1 VLRFVAG
8 FGGGRKQL
16 KEKKQGGKKVGGC
29 VDCEVSYW

>member
-16 KEKKQGGKKVGGC
+16 KEKKQGGKKVGGMC
-29 VDCEVSYW
+29 GL

>member
-16 KEKKQGGKKVGGC
+16 KEKKQGGKKSWRDVWI
-29 VDCEVSYW
+29 VR